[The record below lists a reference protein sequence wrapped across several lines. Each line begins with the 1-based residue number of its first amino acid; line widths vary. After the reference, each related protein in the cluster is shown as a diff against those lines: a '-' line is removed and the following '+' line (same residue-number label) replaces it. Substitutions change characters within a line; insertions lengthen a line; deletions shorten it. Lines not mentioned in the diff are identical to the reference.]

1 MCKETWTVIIVLLY
15 DKIVLLWLNFFF
27 FLVIYQPFL
36 LFDMNFKIVS
46 SILVKIKLT

>member
-15 DKIVLLWLNFFF
+15 DKIVLLWLNFF